1 MVYVLLFNTTT
12 RKLGF
17 YSLVVLFAI
26 VIAEICVCICFQW
39 IREKGGAI
47 DIGMESVIIIHLKV
61 ESESTL
67 LLEMPEHMVWF
78 SFISSS
84 DLVLVKMVYVL

>member
-1 MVYVLLFNTTT
+1 
-12 RKLGF
+12 
-17 YSLVVLFAI
+17 
-26 VIAEICVCICFQW
+26 
-39 IREKGGAI
+39 
-47 DIGMESVIIIHLKV
+47 MESVIIIHLKV